1 MSSTFI
7 QAMSVSIVRPLTRSS
22 KAVMVPARDGHWT
35 CSLFRT
41 LNKSWTKWTNEQW
54 TPHFW
59 RFEHMNMNT
68 FFLSVFRTHEH
79 EHANFYVV
87 QLLFKLFWTKVEHWT
102 LCSEHCSQ
110 VVHLFKI
117 FSFLIRYTVIRYI
130 IIRYT
135 MWVIN
140 FIFTHFADWK
150 GQNPVRERQK
160 YKKRKNRK

>member
-1 MSSTFI
+1 MFQKDRYHHGRFSVNETSLMCHQSLTDSLSATDQTVQSTVYI
-7 QAMSVSIVRPLTRSS
+7 I
-22 KAVMVPARDGHWT
+22 RDGHWT

-59 RFEHMNMNT
+59 PSEHMNMNT

-110 VVHLFKI
+110 VVYYHL
-117 FSFLIRYTVIRYI
+117 SVIIYH
-130 IIRYT
+130 T
-135 MWVIN
+135 SQT
-140 FIFTHFADWK
+140 FFTYNTDQHVMRLWFCNSRAHS
-150 GQNPVRERQK
+150 
-160 YKKRKNRK
+160 